1 MPSLSTKE
9 RKAKLCVANK
19 EFNDKLLNL
28 VTMQD
33 KSERFTLLMSNK

>member
-9 RKAKLCVANK
+9 RKAELCVANK